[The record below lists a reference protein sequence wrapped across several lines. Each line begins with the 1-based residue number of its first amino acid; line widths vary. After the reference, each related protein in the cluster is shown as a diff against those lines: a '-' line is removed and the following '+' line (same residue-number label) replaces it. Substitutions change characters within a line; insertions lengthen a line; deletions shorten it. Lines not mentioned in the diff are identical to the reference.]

1 MLVHDAGCCI
11 CRAAV
16 PERKGNALFLLH
28 ERFAQMLLLFT
39 QCPG

>member
-1 MLVHDAGCCI
+1 MRVYDAGRCF
-11 CRAAV
+11 CRTAV
-16 PERKGNALFLLH
+16 PDRKGNALFLLH